1 MANEKK
7 WANGTLIRMNKTTTA
22 TLNTR
27 KKSAHTHIA
36 QKSNASDLS
45 KAHAQ
50 WPMQYA

>member
-27 KKSAHTHIA
+27 KKTDTHTQHRN
-36 QKSNASDLS
+36 Q
-45 KAHAQ
+45 
-50 WPMQYA
+50 MQVI